1 MKTRY
6 AKRRKKLKIMV
17 FIVLVSIGILF
28 ALFVKKNKNE
38 HEGINMAQAC
48 KVIAYAC
55 GYQPLDGHGNYWYDE
70 YIDYVREK
78 QIFTDFKAKDAFT
91 RKYAKELFL
100 YCGVNF
106 AEELYSYDT
115 FSNEQFSQLIYELKD
130 FFSSGDNLSWMEAA
144 VVATPDMDS
153 QLSGWSVCTDK
164 GIYSFKGLKLSG
176 KVDKNC
182 EFLTCG
188 SEILMFVKETG
199 SEVTYKN
206 VWIYKIEN
214 NKMYI
219 DLYGIKRKFQVGNIE
234 NTGSVM
240 ADVSLENKKIDA
252 INLKK
257 DTISG
262 KVLSVSDEYIE
273 ITGYGK
279 VFVDNNFVRY
289 NLTDYSADRDVN
301 NIVIGYDLQD
311 FIVAGGKIC
320 GAFLSKGFSPGNIR
334 VLLKTTG
341 YADIFHNKV
350 SVTSDNGY
358 KVCFDEKEIHV
369 DAGNISEFDI
379 SDSKFDN
386 GRIEIKPDT
395 ADGKIKVT
403 NISRSQGNPEY
414 YGIIELSL
422 WDEGIVIINE
432 TDIEQYLKT
441 VVPSEMPVSFGVE
454 ALKVQAVCARSYA
467 YKHLTNVGYAL
478 YGAHVDDST
487 QFQVYNNNLEFDASN
502 QAILATKGEMLRYGD
517 DVVQAYY
524 YSTSCGS
531 GTDVT
536 LWGSSKESYPYYES
550 RDIGSS
556 ERNINYMDEESFA
569 SFIKQK
575 YDSDYDSTCNYY
587 RWKMT
592 VSDKDLSSSF
602 DSKISDV
609 GIIQNI
615 YVRKRVSGGAA
626 VSVVVEGDK
635 NTVTLGSESLI
646 RQAFGN
652 AAVTLETNGGTV
664 NTPYLPSTFCI
675 FESQEKDGEKYFVI
689 TGGGFGHGIGMS
701 QNAVNAMT
709 KRGMSYKD
717 ILEFFYPGTKV
728 A

>member
-17 FIVLVSIGILF
+17 FIVFVSIGILF
-28 ALFVKKNKNE
+28 ALFVKKNKSE

-55 GYQPLDGHGNYWYDE
+55 GYQPSDGHGNYWYDE

-91 RKYAKELFL
+91 RKYAKELFS

-106 AEELYSYDT
+106 TEELYSYDT

-153 QLSGWSVCTDK
+153 QLSGWNVCTDK

-182 EFLTCG
+182 VFLTCG

-199 SEVTYKN
+199 TEVIYKN

-234 NTGSVM
+234 NIGSAL

-635 NTVTLGSESLI
+635 NTVTLDSESLI

-652 AAVTLETNGGTV
+652 AAVTLETNGGTGS
-664 NTPYLPSTFCI
+664 TPYLPSTGCI
-675 FESQEKDGEKYFVI
+675 VENQEKDG
-689 TGGGFGHGIGMS
+689 
-701 QNAVNAMT
+701 
-709 KRGMSYKD
+709 
-717 ILEFFYPGTKV
+717 
-728 A
+728 